1 MTWLLRTMLRLIGDD
16 NDARRIMLAL
26 MRIDL
31 LGFEKVVEEMNARG
45 WTAPDQLRRQL
56 LESYGGDVRRLHAGL
71 LGGY

>member
-1 MTWLLRTMLRLIGDD
+1 MLGLIGDD

-45 WTAPDQLRRQL
+45 WTTPDQLRRQL
-56 LESYGGDVRRLHAGL
+56 LERYGSDVRRLHAGL